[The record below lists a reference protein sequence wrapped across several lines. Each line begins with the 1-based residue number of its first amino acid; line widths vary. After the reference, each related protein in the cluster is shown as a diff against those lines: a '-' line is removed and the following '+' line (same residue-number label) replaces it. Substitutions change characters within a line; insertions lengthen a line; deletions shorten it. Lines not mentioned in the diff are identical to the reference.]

1 MKRILIL
8 LMVLLAGVLFA
19 TGQQEIEKPLIFA
32 IVSDV
37 PEDQYQDCG
46 FKGFLWKDNIIPKFE
61 DETGIKI
68 ELRQYS
74 DVFDNT
80 AKALDMD
87 LASDESSD
95 VIWSYGGRVNKFANA
110 DFGVDLYE
118 ALPKEFIA
126 QFKQSAL
133 SQFERDGKLYALPM
147 PGWAVCL
154 MANRNL
160 FEQAGVADVLPA
172 DNDPDRSWTMAE
184 FDRAVKA
191 ITALGDDYYGYYII
205 AKECGGDYWVLN
217 MLGGFGANLYEGGKA
232 TLNTP
237 EGIKGMEYIHY
248 LHENGY
254 VPYGASGLYDGD
266 MAMLFNS
273 GKLGIRGYVPAG
285 AGVGITAVKDGV
297 IEEAFECVLMEYPH
311 VEGVDGVAPCFGPD
325 LAMAIDNGD
334 PVQLE
339 KALEFLQ
346 YITGA
351 EVQTMLQRVYS
362 KFSPLKTAGMPTMSG
377 IIGNAMKQMSGIIK
391 ERGIY
396 DMGIGFPVYNELRQ
410 IWLAVLQGMLINK
423 ITPAEA
429 AEEFDRRANKL
440 LSE

>member
-1 MKRILIL
+1 
-8 LMVLLAGVLFA
+8 
-19 TGQQEIEKPLIFA
+19 
-32 IVSDV
+32 
-37 PEDQYQDCG
+37 
-46 FKGFLWKDNIIPKFE
+46 
-61 DETGIKI
+61 
-68 ELRQYS
+68 
-74 DVFDNT
+74 
-80 AKALDMD
+80 MD
-87 LASDESSD
+87 LASGEPSD

-110 DFGVDLYE
+110 DFGVNLYE
-118 ALPKEFIA
+118 ALPKEFID
-126 QFKQSAL
+126 QFKKSAL

-160 FEQAGVADVLPA
+160 FEQAGVADVLPV
-172 DNDPDRSWTMAE
+172 DDDPDRSWTVAE

-191 ITALGDDYYGYYII
+191 ITALGDEYYGYYII

-217 MLGGFGANLYEGGKA
+217 MLGGFGANLYENGKA
-232 TLNTP
+232 ILNTP

-273 GKLGIRGYVPAG
+273 GKLGMRGYVPAG
-285 AGVGITAVKDGV
+285 IEVGKYAVKDGV
-297 IEEAFECVLMEYPH
+297 VEAEFECVLMEYPH

-325 LAMAIDNGD
+325 LAMVIDNGD

-339 KALEFLQ
+339 KALKFLQ

-351 EVQTMLQRVYS
+351 EVQTILQKVYS
-362 KFSPLKTAGMPTMSG
+362 KFSPLKTAGMPTSSG
-377 IIGNAMKQMSGIIK
+377 TIGMAMKQMSQIIK
-391 ERGIY
+391 DRGIY

-410 IWLAVLQGMLINK
+410 IWLAVLQGMLINE

-429 AEEFDRRANKL
+429 AAEFDRRANKL